1 MVERFSIGVSAAQL
15 GERFEV
21 EMPQMFQSRYNVAPS
36 QLIPVITHEDPMGFS
51 FFYWGQPPGWSKN
64 KTLAERWI
72 SNLNTRLKVASREL
86 SAYVLL
92 VSPWPLTIHCFG
104 V

>member
-64 KTLAERWI
+64 KTLAERI
-72 SNLNTRLKVASREL
+72 INVRMEQINEKPAIKKSLNQHRCIIPSDGF
-86 SAYVLL
+86 Y
-92 VSPWPLTIHCFG
+92 
-104 V
+104 